1 MQSGRIHNMLI
12 VDFKSLFVS
21 AYNKYY
27 KKLFSLRS
35 SKYFLGGNNVLILPE
50 PRTTSYGLESIKY
63 DAAKQS
69 NSLTDDIRGII
80 SLNDFFKKVLKKY

>member
-1 MQSGRIHNMLI
+1 M
-12 VDFKSLFVS
+12 
-21 AYNKYY
+21 
-27 KKLFSLRS
+27 
-35 SKYFLGGNNVLILPE
+35 LPE

-69 NSLTDDIRGII
+69 NSLTDDIRVII